1 MRGRVG
7 RGPPTAVKPDML
19 YPIRGA
25 APRCPHSIVCGLPGA
40 RYHWGTPMGLNYDR
54 VMAFHPGALDA
65 SYTSRDCI
73 IYALGIGIGMEPT
86 DTHQLRFVY
95 EPDLAAFPTMATV
108 LGWPGRMND
117 PAFGIDE
124 RMLVA
129 AELSL
134 VLHRPLAP
142 QARLLAHARMREVID
157 RGPGNHAIL
166 QATRDLVAPDGTLVA
181 TVDSAALARNHGGF
195 GGPVTQAPKP
205 HAVPVTAPALVCD
218 LPTPPNLALIY
229 RLTGDENPL
238 HADPARASAAGFP
251 RPILH
256 GAATFG
262 VAAHAIMRQYGY
274 AVERLTRIAARFV
287 RPVFPGDT
295 IRTEMW
301 PDAGADGTRISFQC
315 RAIGR
320 DEVVVSNGLATLR
333 D

>member
-1 MRGRVG
+1 
-7 RGPPTAVKPDML
+7 
-19 YPIRGA
+19 
-25 APRCPHSIVCGLPGA
+25 
-40 RYHWGTPMGLNYDR
+40 MGLNYDR
-54 VMAFHPGALDA
+54 LMAFRPGALDA
-65 SYTSRDCI
+65 SYTTRDCI
-73 IYALGIGIGMEPT
+73 LYALGVGIGMEPT
-86 DTHQLRFVY
+86 DERQLRFVY
-95 EPDLAAFPTMATV
+95 DQDLAAFPTMATV

-142 QARLLAHARMREVID
+142 QAGLVAHARMREVID
-157 RGPGNHAIL
+157 RGPGSHAIL
-166 QATRDLVAPDGTLVA
+166 QATRDLIAPDSTLVA
-181 TVDSAALARNHGGF
+181 TIDSAALARNHGGF
-195 GGPVTQAPKP
+195 GGRVTQAPTP
-205 HAVPVTAPALVCD
+205 HQVPTTAPTVVCD

-238 HADPARASAAGFP
+238 HADPTRARAAGFP

-262 VAAHAIMRQYGY
+262 VAAHAIMRQYDY
-274 AVERLTRIAARFV
+274 AVGRLAGIAARFV

-295 IRTEMW
+295 VRTEMW
-301 PDAGADGTRISFQC
+301 PETAAGGMRISFQC
-315 RAIGR
+315 RVIGR